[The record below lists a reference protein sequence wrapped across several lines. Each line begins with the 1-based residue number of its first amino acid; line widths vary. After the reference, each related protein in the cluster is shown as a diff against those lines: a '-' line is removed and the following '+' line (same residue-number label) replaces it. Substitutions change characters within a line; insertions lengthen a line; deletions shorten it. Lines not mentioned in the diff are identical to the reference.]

1 MDVFSLLLEGI
12 NDCVNK
18 SNNLTRSDLQL
29 FNLSPCLLAHECRLA
44 IARALY
50 QDSSILILDE
60 ATSALDSRSELL
72 VRQAVERLME
82 NHTVR
87 IILLPL

>member
-1 MDVFSLLLEGI
+1 MDAFT
-12 NDCVNK
+12 
-18 SNNLTRSDLQL
+18 LT
-29 FNLSPCLLAHECRLA
+29 FVCHRLA

-50 QDSSILILDE
+50 QNPSILILDE

-72 VRQAVERLME
+72 VREAVQRLTE

-87 IILLPL
+87 NNWFSDFWLPEFFFIQHLPTLILRLSIW